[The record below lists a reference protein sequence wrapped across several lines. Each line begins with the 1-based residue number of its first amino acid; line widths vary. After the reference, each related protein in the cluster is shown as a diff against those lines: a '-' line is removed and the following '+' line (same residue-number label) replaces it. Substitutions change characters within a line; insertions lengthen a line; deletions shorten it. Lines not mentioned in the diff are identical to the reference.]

1 MKEVDALD
9 MGKGY
14 LNLDT
19 YPLLKTWTWE
29 IDADTSPTFFANDF
43 EGPIAFQGKKARS
56 HNSGRD
62 RDRHVNFYLT
72 IIHYCTRLYH
82 AILY

>member
-1 MKEVDALD
+1 MKEVDAVD

-19 YPLLKTWTWE
+19 YPLLKTWTLE
-29 IDADTSPTFFANDF
+29 IDAETSPTFFANDAD
-43 EGPIAFQGKKARS
+43 GPIAFCKNKRS

-62 RDRHVNFYLT
+62 REQSGLEKEN
-72 IIHYCTRLYH
+72 
-82 AILY
+82 